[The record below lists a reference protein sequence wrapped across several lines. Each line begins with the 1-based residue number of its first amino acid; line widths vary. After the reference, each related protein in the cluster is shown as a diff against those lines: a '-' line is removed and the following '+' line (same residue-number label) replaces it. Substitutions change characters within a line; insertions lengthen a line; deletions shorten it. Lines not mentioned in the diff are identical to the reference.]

1 MIRKNHKYLDII
13 IVFLL
18 IFVIPIFITVLVER
32 FITNAKVDPTT
43 YDGVAVS
50 GTMLGVWGA
59 MLGFMIT
66 ALSIIMT
73 LGDGEF
79 IKIVRGTSNF
89 KTIMIIM
96 ISTCIM
102 LFLATA
108 FGAAVVCLNLW
119 RQLCFSLLLYFVFG
133 TGIAILLSMIYLFYI
148 VLNSNK

>member
-1 MIRKNHKYLDII
+1 MLRKHHKYIDRI

-18 IFVIPIFITVLVER
+18 IFVLPIVMTALVEH
-32 FITNAKVDPTT
+32 FITNAKVDPAA
-43 YDGVAVS
+43 YHGVVVA

-66 ALSIIMT
+66 ALSIIM
-73 LGDGEF
+73 
-79 IKIVRGTSNF
+79 IA
-89 KTIMIIM
+89 
-96 ISTCIM
+96 TCII

-119 RQLCFSLLLYFVFG
+119 RQFCFSLLLYFVFG

>member
-1 MIRKNHKYLDII
+1 MLRKHHKYLDRI

-18 IFVIPIFITVLVER
+18 IFVLPIVMTALVEH
-32 FITNAKVDPTT
+32 FITNSKVDPAA
-43 YDGVAVS
+43 YNGVVVA

-73 LGDGEF
+73 LGDGKF
-79 IKIVRGTSNF
+79 ITVVRGTSNF
-89 KTIMIIM
+89 ESIMIIM
-96 ISTCIM
+96 IATCII

-119 RQLCFSLLLYFVFG
+119 RQFCFSLLLYFVFG
-133 TGIAILLSMIYLFYI
+133 TGIAILLSMFYLFYI

>member
-1 MIRKNHKYLDII
+1 
-13 IVFLL
+13 
-18 IFVIPIFITVLVER
+18 
-32 FITNAKVDPTT
+32 
-43 YDGVAVS
+43 
-50 GTMLGVWGA
+50 

-73 LGDGEF
+73 LGDGKF
-79 IKIVRGTSNF
+79 ITVVRGTSNYES
-89 KTIMIIM
+89 IMIIM
-96 ISTCIM
+96 IATCII

-119 RQLCFSLLLYFVFG
+119 RQFCFSLLLYFVFG